1 MIDEYILVPQGWRR
15 ALTAA
20 RVALAIACLVIEFF
34 PAVPSSLLIRLL
46 LVVFLAYSVLAFS
59 WRNRR
64 QAAYGLL
71 SLVLDSVFFLIC
83 AGIGSGYAAWLCGFF
98 FLYLLAAATLLHS
111 WRQVLGVTLALPPL
125 FCLVRPAD
133 AARLL
138 PAFALAGALALIWS
152 RQKHLLVERLL
163 SASRQAVLFRSES
176 EKARQAE
183 RERIAADFHDGP
195 QQSFISLQMRLEVL
209 RRLLEQDPE
218 AARRELAELQELT
231 RAQVAEIRSFVR
243 AMRPIEVDGAGL
255 AAALSRLV
263 DTFEKDSRI
272 SAAFLGSGQV
282 QVEDPD
288 VARELVQIV
297 REALH
302 NTQKHSGASRVAVGL
317 EKANGQIEI
326 TVQDDGSGFEFAGK
340 YSLEEL
346 DLLRLGPESIKRR
359 VRSLGGDLTLESRPG
374 FGAGLKIRIPL

>member
-1 MIDEYILVPQGWRR
+1 LIDEYILVPQGWRR

-152 RQKHLLVERLL
+152 RQK
-163 SASRQAVLFRSES
+163 

-218 AARRELAELQELT
+218 ARRELAELQELT